1 MKPRID
7 TMKHEKILLSIVI
20 VVFLLIRIAALFAS
34 QQYVDGDRAL
44 TGIVAK
50 HIMEKGIRPFYFYG
64 EHYAGS
70 QTIVAYIASLFFML
84 FGISSFSLH
93 LTDIFLALIFVA
105 VTYYVVR
112 KIFNKRIALITSFLL
127 AIPIPVFLISDVRYG
142 SNSVALVFNTLF
154 VYTFY
159 QIFFNNQKTTKNFV
173 FLGIIAGISYY
184 IGEYILILLFV
195 FLLFWYFQ
203 NKKFFLTRKFFIF
216 LASFIIGLLPV
227 IHYNLAHN
235 FANLKQFLA
244 GSVLHKIACAYGL
257 LPKTVEFGGKAVESC
272 SLFLDV
278 TPSASFITTLA
289 GTLPA
294 VFGNTKL
301 SVFYFLVFIAS
312 LAYLI
317 YSNKGQFKKLLK
329 SFIPLDRYSIEI
341 SRLPKEIFIIFNVLF
356 FIIFWFLSGKND
368 VSHIHTIY
376 PFLPIMIAVFIYRLY
391 ENKKI
396 NKAIPII
403 ITAAILL
410 ISLFEA
416 AKIIYARDEEYISD
430 VAYYLEKNNIKY
442 VYAPFF
448 PKWKIIFGTNEEII
462 ASCQDLCPCG
472 YNYPP
477 YEKMVADSNTTTY
490 IFDRG
495 AKLNSMFTESLKK
508 QDIGYQA
515 VEFKNQVVY
524 QLEKPVKPNKII
536 AECKDSDGW
545 PGEY

>member
-1 MKPRID
+1 MKTKTGMIR
-7 TMKHEKILLSIVI
+7 HEKLLLSVVI
-20 VVFLLIRIAALFAS
+20 AIFLLVRIAALFAS
-34 QQYVDGDRAL
+34 QQHVDGDRAL
-44 TGIVAK
+44 TGIMAK

-70 QTIVAYIASLFFML
+70 QTIVAYIASLFFVL

-93 LTDIFLALIFVA
+93 LADIFLALIFVA
-105 VTYYVVR
+105 VTYYVVH
-112 KIFNKRIALITSFLL
+112 KIFNKGIALITSFLL
-127 AIPIPVFLISDVRYG
+127 AIPIPVFLVSDVRYG
-142 SNSVALVFNTLF
+142 SNSVVLIFNTLF
-154 VYTFY
+154 VYLFY
-159 QIFFNNQKTTKNFV
+159 QIFFNSQKTAKKFV

-184 IGEYILILLFV
+184 LGEYILILLFV

-203 NKKFFLTRKFFIF
+203 NKKFFLTRNFFIF

-227 IHYNLAHN
+227 IHYNLTNN

-244 GSVLHKIACAYGL
+244 GSVLHKIACAYSL

-272 SLFLDV
+272 SIFLDAA
-278 TPSASFITTLA
+278 PSASFAATITK
-289 GTLPA
+289 TLPTI
-294 VFGNTKL
+294 FGNTKL
-301 SVFYFLVFIAS
+301 SIFYFLVFIAA
-312 LAYLI
+312 LAYLL
-317 YSNKGQFKKLLK
+317 YTNRRQFKQLLK
-329 SFIPLDRYSIEI
+329 SFIPLDKYSIKI

-368 VSHIHTIY
+368 ISHIHTIY
-376 PFLPIMIAVFIYRLY
+376 PFLPIMMAVFIYKTH

-396 NKAIPII
+396 NKAIPAI
-403 ITAAILL
+403 ITAIILL

-416 AKIIYARDEEYISD
+416 AKVIYARDEEYISD
-430 VAYYLEKNNIKY
+430 VASYLEENNIKY

-448 PKWKIIFGTNEEII
+448 PKWKIIFETNEEVI

-472 YNYPP
+472 YNYPL

-495 AKLNSMFTESLKK
+495 AKLNNMFTESLKK
-508 QDIGYQA
+508 QDIGYRA
-515 VEFKNQVVY
+515 IEFKNQLLY
-524 QLEKPVKPNKII
+524 QLEKPVKPDKII
-536 AECKDSDGW
+536 AGCKDSDGW